1 MNMQGVLPRS
11 VIEVSAQRKASRGK
25 ASKVSAQRKTSRSKA
40 K

>member
-11 VIEVSAQRKASRGK
+11 VIEVSAQRKT
-25 ASKVSAQRKTSRSKA
+25 SKVSAQRRASRSKA